1 MTVESALKNLD
12 NPIQSFEENLLQRR
26 GFVES
31 LCRIF
36 DTASPD
42 ESTVFALYD
51 KRMALVG
58 QLKPPPHSV

>member
-1 MTVESALKNLD
+1 MIVESALKNLD
-12 NPIQSFEENLLQRR
+12 NTIQSFEEDLLQRR

-31 LCRIF
+31 LCRLF

-42 ESTVFALYD
+42 ESTLFALCD

-58 QLKPPPHSV
+58 QLKLPPHSG